1 MGTARLVVTAR
12 HHGVYLALMAGVP
25 FVPLESNSWKIHATV
40 EALGLPVRLCTDH
53 AGIVDQI
60 EAAKANRAAFAEA
73 GERLRESLPLP
84 LFDVLGQGNDGT
96 TEEAEVARL
105 HDQIAT
111 RSRALDK
118 DRAIMTKRRRKE
130 AKLRRGR
137 AEQRFMA
144 LRARMSKGAAAV

>member
-1 MGTARLVVTAR
+1 MNPAC
-12 HHGVYLALMAGVP
+12 
-25 FVPLESNSWKIHATV
+25 S
-40 EALGLPVRLCTDH
+40 DH
-53 AGIVDQI
+53 AGILAQL
-60 EAAKANRAAFAEA
+60 ETANANSAAFAEA
-73 GERLRESLPLP
+73 GENLPLP
-84 LFDVLGQGNDGT
+84 LFDVLGQGSDGT